1 MRTAEIG
8 PDLRLPKIRRICKRK
23 TILATQSRFPYNV
36 LVNSEIF
43 KLSLNLSLTHLR
55 VQIACYKLKGDL
67 VSVMLKKILYDS
79 LKISKF
85 TRICMENYSSVTG
98 WQKLF
103 SHTNPSNFRRPLQS
117 LLFCYTAGN
126 LQVT

>member
-1 MRTAEIG
+1 MRTAKIG
-8 PDLRLPKIRRICKRK
+8 PDLRLPKIRRICMRK
-23 TILATQSRFPYNV
+23 TILATHTRFPYTV
-36 LVNSEIF
+36 LVNFEIF

-67 VSVMLKKILYDS
+67 GSVMLKKTLYDS

-98 WQKLF
+98 
-103 SHTNPSNFRRPLQS
+103 
-117 LLFCYTAGN
+117 
-126 LQVT
+126 

>member
-8 PDLRLPKIRRICKRK
+8 PDLRLPKIRRICIRK
-23 TILATQSRFPYNV
+23 TILATQTRFPYNV
-36 LVNSEIF
+36 LVNFEIF

-55 VQIACYKLKGDL
+55 VQIACYKLIDL
-67 VSVMLKKILYDS
+67 GSVMLKKILYDS

-103 SHTNPSNFRRPLQS
+103 FSYKSF
-117 LLFCYTAGN
+117 
-126 LQVT
+126 

>member
-1 MRTAEIG
+1 MRTAKIG
-8 PDLRLPKIRRICKRK
+8 PDLRLPKIRRICMRK
-23 TILATQSRFPYNV
+23 TILATHTRFPYTV
-36 LVNSEIF
+36 LVNFEIF

-67 VSVMLKKILYDS
+67 GSVMLKKTLYDS

-103 SHTNPSNFRRPLQS
+103 FSYKSF
-117 LLFCYTAGN
+117 
-126 LQVT
+126 

>member
-1 MRTAEIG
+1 MRSAKIG
-8 PDLRLPKIRRICKRK
+8 PDLRLPKIRRIYMRK
-23 TILATQSRFPYNV
+23 TILATRTRFPYNV
-36 LVNSEIF
+36 LVNFEIF

-55 VQIACYKLKGDL
+55 VQIACYKLAGDL
-67 VSVMLKKILYDS
+67 GSVMLKKILYDR

-103 SHTNPSNFRRPLQS
+103 FSYKSF
-117 LLFCYTAGN
+117 
-126 LQVT
+126 

>member
-1 MRTAEIG
+1 MRTAKIG
-8 PDLRLPKIRRICKRK
+8 PDLRLPKIRRICMRK
-23 TILATQSRFPYNV
+23 TILATHTRFPYTV
-36 LVNSEIF
+36 LVNFEIF

-67 VSVMLKKILYDS
+67 GSVMLKKALYDS

-103 SHTNPSNFRRPLQS
+103 FSYESF
-117 LLFCYTAGN
+117 
-126 LQVT
+126 